1 MVTRSSEFG
10 TLDQLREYVNRTL
23 CQYDQLVEDAFP
35 LTEHVLIRAGEPCGM
50 YFCIHGP
57 RSVKFSAIWETDTNS
72 VYFYASTGERF
83 QHTTLISAPRIE
95 AAMN

>member
-1 MVTRSSEFG
+1 
-10 TLDQLREYVNRTL
+10 
-23 CQYDQLVEDAFP
+23 VEDAFP

>member
-35 LTEHVLIRAGEPCGM
+35 LTEHMLTRAGEPCGM

-83 QHTTLISAPRIE
+83 QHTKLIAAPSIE
-95 AAMN
+95 VALN